1 MTGLPPSTA
10 ASAQRW
16 IRFSIHGQDYAVDIR
31 SVREVLSQAA
41 IEPVPGAP
49 AMVLGVINLRGQIV
63 TVVDFGQWL
72 GRSAS
77 ATPRPVL
84 VMDHHNV
91 VLALAIDTVHDVTRL
106 DPDEIK
112 PVPRTGTATHPGVMQ
127 GLVVRDSGL
136 LSLLNA
142 DVLMAQL
149 AAG

>member
-16 IRFSIHGQDYAVDIR
+16 IRFSIHEQDYAVDIR

-63 TVVDFGQWL
+63 TVIDFGLWL
-72 GRSAS
+72 GRPAS
-77 ATPRPVL
+77 AAARPIL
-84 VMDHHNV
+84 VMDHRNI

-106 DPDEIK
+106 DPDDIK
-112 PVPRTGTATHPGVMQ
+112 PVPRTGTGERPSTLQ
-127 GLVVRDSGL
+127 GLVVREAGL
-136 LSLLNA
+136 LTLLNA
-142 DVLMAQL
+142 DVLIAQL